1 MGFSCSLY
9 TPFTLDSGKEED
21 QQISVGLCFLIWMKW
36 HILETILQINRQWAC
51 FLEISI
57 SLYQPHT
64 LGIFFFFLQ
73 ILWCWVTEAPVSG
86 SICADKIATHWG
98 FFFSQ
103 KPDTWGRTGS
113 PGNSPRAGTGF
124 SWPASLLLQD
134 IPQGMFPKVKSPRI
148 PLRRLRLMLAG
159 STSHVFFSN
168 IWIKNQ
174 KF

>member
-1 MGFSCSLY
+1 MFSVYSFHFALRKRGGPADFSRSLLPY
-9 TPFTLDSGKEED
+9 LNEMAYSWDNSSNQSAVSMFSGN
-21 QQISVGLCFLIWMKW
+21 IYFSVSTSYPW
-36 HILETILQINRQWAC
+36 H
-51 FLEISI
+51 
-57 SLYQPHT
+57 
-64 LGIFFFFLQ
+64 FFFFLQ
-73 ILWCWVTEAPVSG
+73 ILWYWVTEAPVSG

-103 KPDTWGRTGS
+103 KPDTWGRTAS

-124 SWPASLLLQD
+124 SWPASLLPQD
-134 IPQGMFPKVKSPRI
+134 IPRGMFPKVESPRI
-148 PLRRLRLMLAG
+148 PLHRLRLMLAG